1 MSTTARSWLI
11 DLAFL
16 ALFTS
21 LLYGLFLGMRPLTPP
36 DEGRYAEIPREM
48 VMTHDYVTPHLNGV
62 IYFEKPALFYW
73 LQVASIKS
81 FGLHEWSLRLINA
94 LMGGLG
100 CLLTYF
106 FTRKLYNRRTALLAG
121 MLLST
126 SLLYAFLSR
135 FITLDITTTTFL
147 TGSLLCF
154 LLGNQYPQGRAR
166 RSCMW
171 GMYALAALTVLT
183 KGLIG
188 IIFPGMI
195 IFAWLLVT
203 KQWRRLPSYSLFSG
217 ALLLLVITA
226 PWHLLVGLKNPG
238 FFKFYFYDQHFLRYF
253 TEYAGRDKPFWF
265 LPIILFLGW
274 FPWMGF
280 MVTALKRQLV
290 IFKNASSHLTEV
302 FLFLWPLLI
311 FLFYWMSHS
320 QLSPYLLPVFPP
332 LAILTAIYLN
342 NVWEQKNKALQINFL
357 IIGVMNLLLAAGLL
371 IFLNNSHLEIPTVD
385 KILVVVAATISAV
398 ACNIVY
404 RYVDLKRAIITLL
417 ITNTTF
423 SLTAYYASSYFNT
436 PSVKPLALELKKMI
450 KPDDTVY
457 NYNHYFQ
464 DMPVYLGTKVVLLNW
479 KGELEYGFYHHPPKG
494 TFLHENRLWEN
505 WNTPERKF
513 LVMTIHD
520 FEKIRTILK
529 NLRFYPVT
537 HTQKYVLICNKDC
550 RS

>member
-1 MSTTARSWLI
+1 MSTTARSWLL
-11 DLAFL
+11 DLVFL

-36 DEGRYAEIPREM
+36 DEGRYSEIPREM
-48 VMTHDYVTPHLNGV
+48 VMSHDYITPHLDGV
-62 IYFEKPALFYW
+62 IYFEKPVLFYW
-73 LQVASIKS
+73 LQVVSIKL
-81 FGLHEWSLRLINA
+81 FGLHEWSLRLVNA

-154 LLGNQYPQGRAR
+154 LLGNQYPKGRAR
-166 RSCMW
+166 RFCMW
-171 GMYALAALTVLT
+171 GMYSLAALTVLT

-195 IFAWLLVT
+195 IFTWLLVT
-203 KQWRRLPSYSLFSG
+203 KQWRRLPSYSFISGTALFL
-217 ALLLLVITA
+217 AITV
-226 PWHLLVGLKNPG
+226 PWHLLVGMKNPG

-253 TEYAGRDKPFWF
+253 TQYAGRGQPIWF
-265 LPIILFLGW
+265 LPLILILGW

-280 MVTALKRQLV
+280 MLTALKKQLV
-290 IFKNASSHLTEV
+290 VFKNASSHLTEV
-302 FLFLWPLLI
+302 FLFLWPALI
-311 FLFYWMSHS
+311 FFFYWMSHS

-342 NVWEQKNKALQINFL
+342 EMWQQKNKVLQLNFF
-357 IIGVMNLLLAAGLL
+357 IIGVINCLLAAGLL
-371 IFLNNSHLEIPTVD
+371 VFLNKSHLDIPIIY
-385 KILVVVAATISAV
+385 KLLVVVAALISAIG
-398 ACNIVY
+398 CNIVY
-404 RYVDLKRAIITLL
+404 QHFNLKRALITLF
-417 ITNTTF
+417 ITNTIF
-423 SLTAYYASSYFNT
+423 SLTAYYTSSYFNT
-436 PSVKPLALELKKMI
+436 PSVKPLAIELKKMI
-450 KPDDTVY
+450 KSTDTVY

-479 KGELEYGFYHHPPKG
+479 KGELEYGFHHNPPQG
-494 TFLHENRLWEN
+494 TFIHENKLWNN
-505 WNTPERKF
+505 WNTSSRKF

-520 FEKIRTILK
+520 FEEIKSILK
-529 NLRFYPVT
+529 DLQFYPVSQ
-537 HTQKYVLICNKDC
+537 TQKFVLVCNKEC
-550 RS
+550 RQ